1 MTTLPQ
7 YARRAATV
15 LALAALLGACSHG
28 PHHPGGHD
36 VTLTGAQEVPAN
48 TSTASGSSTIRVA
61 QDRSVSGGVRY
72 TGMVATVAHIHEAPA
87 GANGPVILAALLGAC
102 SHGPHHPGG
111 HDVTLTGAQEVPAN
125 TSTASGSSSIR
136 VAHDRSV
143 SGGVRYTG
151 MLATVAHIH
160 EAPVGANGPVIVP
173 LVKTTEGMFAV
184 PAGGVRYTGMVAT
197 VAHIH
202 EAPAG
207 ANGPVIVPLV
217 KTAEG
222 MFAVPPNT
230 MLTPPQYASYQAGNL
245 YVNVHSAAYHGHA
258 GYRRAYP

>member
-1 MTTLPQ
+1 MSILQ
-7 YARRAATV
+7 LQVRRAATV

-48 TSTASGSSTIRVA
+48 TSTASGSS
-61 QDRSVSGGVRY
+61 
-72 TGMVATVAHIHEAPA
+72 
-87 GANGPVILAALLGAC
+87 
-102 SHGPHHPGG
+102 
-111 HDVTLTGAQEVPAN
+111 
-125 TSTASGSSSIR
+125 IR

-173 LVKTTEGMFAV
+173 LVKT
-184 PAGGVRYTGMVAT
+184 
-197 VAHIH
+197 
-202 EAPAG
+202 

-217 KTAEG
+217 KTADG
-222 MFAVPPNT
+222 MFAVPAGT
-230 MLTPPQYASYQAGNL
+230 LLTPSQHASYQAGNL
-245 YVNVHSAAYHGHA
+245 YVNVHSAAYPA
-258 GYRRAYP
+258 GEIRAQLKP